1 MPQSNICIRL
11 DDDLKKQFDYLC
23 NELGL
28 TMSAAINMFVKAVVR
43 ENRIPL
49 DLSLNIPNAVTKQAI
64 EDVENGI
71 SCSVP
76 YKSGNQI
83 TKAILDGDD
92 ED

>member
-1 MPQSNICIRL
+1 MAQSNICIRL
-11 DDDLKKQFDYLC
+11 DNDLKKQFDYLC

-49 DLSLNIPNAVTKQAI
+49 DLSLNIPNEITKKAI

-71 SCSVP
+71 SYSVP
-76 YKSGNQI
+76 YKSGKEV
-83 TKAILDGDD
+83 TKAILEDDD